1 MIRSAF
7 LILLGI
13 VISLVIFGLFLPR
26 EIVIERDRVI
36 DHPREIIFEVL
47 QDFRHFP
54 HWSPWFDH
62 SPNTEFRFER
72 PGSGIG
78 SSMTWIEPRSGRSGR
93 LWIVGSGRLNS
104 IEMQL
109 ELGEVESEMAFRIEQ
124 AAEFGYRVSWA
135 MRMEVGALDLVGRYT
150 GLLLQ
155 RLVGRDYDEGL
166 DRLARY
172 LDQTPGSVPTL
183 PNADD
188 DELSPSP
195 LAKNFQTESGV
206 PALNQPGCSVSIG
219 AGPKS
224 AARPA
229 SRCVQLPT

>member
-1 MIRSAF
+1 MIRTAV
-7 LILLGI
+7 LMLLGI
-13 VISLVIFGLFLPR
+13 VISLVVFGLFLPR

-36 DHPREIIFEVL
+36 DHPREIIFEVM

-54 HWSPWFDH
+54 QWSPWFDH

-78 SSMTWIEPRSGRSGR
+78 SSMSWIEPRSGRSGR
-93 LWIVGSGRLNS
+93 LWVVGLNRLNS

-109 ELGEVESEMAFRIEQ
+109 ELGEVESDMSFRIEQ

-172 LDQTPGSVPTL
+172 LDQSPGSVPPL
-183 PNADD
+183 VNADNED
-188 DELSPSP
+188 LSPTTM
-195 LAKNFQTESGV
+195 AESF
-206 PALNQPGCSVSIG
+206 
-219 AGPKS
+219 
-224 AARPA
+224 
-229 SRCVQLPT
+229 